1 MSLYFAVCG
10 IYIRQLR
17 VTLRLS
23 TKQLLPELHYFSVLS
38 DVLFAFYHLLLL
50 NTEYCIFRFL
60 YSPHPCPSPEMGG
73 ERLAEA
79 KLYNPNGYYIL
90 NHHVYNGIYPHLLNG
105 KEQELFNP
113 TYPLSFSVAPCVPAR
128 WRNRRA
134 RCRRR
139 YTWRGNGSWG
149 NSARC
154 LPAHPRA
161 RRRNR
166 SVPFR

>member
-1 MSLYFAVCG
+1 MYEPILCCLRNLYPPAPRDFKAFHKTASAGVALFLSAFRCPFCFLSFTFA
-10 IYIRQLR
+10 
-17 VTLRLS
+17 
-23 TKQLLPELHYFSVLS
+23 
-38 DVLFAFYHLLLL
+38 
-50 NTEYCIFRFL
+50 EYRIFRFL

-73 ERLAEA
+73 ERLTEA

-90 NHHVYNGIYPHLLNG
+90 NHHVYNGIYPHLLSG

-113 TYPLSFSVAPCVPAR
+113 TYPLSFSAAPCVPAR

-134 RCRRR
+134 RRRHR
-139 YTWRGNGSWG
+139 CTWRGNGSWG

-154 LPAHPRA
+154 LPARPRA